1 MKTATLIYNP
11 VAGRKPAKRE
21 AQIQE
26 AAAVLARS
34 GISVT
39 LARTTG
45 PGCATDLARD
55 AVARGCELMLVCGG
69 DGTIHEVVNG
79 LCPSTIPLGILPGGT
94 ANIVANEL
102 GLPHDPAT
110 AARAMTSWT
119 PRRIAVGLATGR
131 SHLPSANGTP
141 VHRYFLSVAGLG
153 FDAYIVHRLGFQFK
167 MSLGVAA
174 YVLEGLRQLM
184 HYSFPPIQCQAD
196 GQEFE
201 ATLAL
206 VQRTRL
212 YAGWFTTAPGQ
223 SLTEPKFSVS
233 LFRSRRRLR
242 YVAYGVAVVTQRR
255 LRDVCRIDAVA
266 ASFKAADPKSRVFF
280 ELDGEL
286 AGMLPATVA
295 VVPDALTLLMP

>member
-1 MKTATLIYNP
+1 ML
-11 VAGRKPAKRE
+11 
-21 AQIQE
+21 AQ
-26 AAAVLARS
+26 S
-34 GISVT
+34 GIAVT

-45 PGCATDLARD
+45 PGCATELARD
-55 AVARGCELMLVCGG
+55 AVTRGCDMVLVCGG
-69 DGTIHEVVNG
+69 DGTIHEVING
-79 LCPSTIPLGILPGGT
+79 LCPSPVPLGILPGGT

-110 AARAMTSWT
+110 AARAMATWM
-119 PRRIAVGLATGR
+119 PRRIALGLATGR

-141 VHRYFLSVAGLG
+141 VRRYFLSVAGLG
-153 FDAYIVHRLGFQFK
+153 FDAYIVHRLGFRFK

-184 HYSFPPIQCQAD
+184 RYSFPPIQCQAD
-196 GQEFE
+196 GKRFE

-223 SLTEPKFSVS
+223 TLTEPNFSLS

-242 YVAYGVAVVTQRR
+242 YVAYGIAVVTQRR
-255 LRDVCRIDAVA
+255 LHDVSRITAVA
-266 ASFKAADPKSRVFF
+266 ASFEAADPTTKVFF